1 MDNLVYSKKKGE
13 REMQVL
19 IVEDDRENRDGLATL
34 IGRIAPQTQVLCA
47 EDAQRALELL
57 RDAPVRL
64 MFLDIRLPGMSGL
77 ELLEIMR
84 SRGMDTPVV
93 ILSAYD
99 YFPYAQQAIRLGVVD
114 YLVKPYP
121 EQSIRRA
128 LEQACA
134 GLSEEEPYMLSNL
147 VRWMQD
153 PPLYAPLIAQ
163 MLRLPEGAA
172 LPGRLYLLCDPSG
185 EARRLTERLER
196 SGAIRTLRG
205 CMRMA
210 LPEECVFA
218 MFEYEGQLL
227 AAVPERQGARLSEAF
242 WQETLRR
249 LEDECGAAL
258 CCAESRPVGDLL
270 RQVQEAYASCRSLM
284 EYAFYLDGR
293 GFLSE
298 AGLSCDPGR
307 RPEKALLDEL
317 GGAILRGDVQAV
329 AQRVEA
335 LRQNVAAPP
344 YMRPQRLRYA
354 LHLKLHML
362 LGSPQL
368 GLSEEKQAQMD
379 ERIQRLTQS
388 GGQLRG
394 FFEELT
400 RLCRELAE
408 QVSGVQS
415 NHGAAVIQSCL
426 EYIEK
431 NYGDPELT
439 QEAMARTF
447 FFSSGYF
454 GCMFKSCTGE
464 SFVPYLNSLR
474 IEKAK
479 QMLETT
485 NLRVYE
491 IASRTGFADVR
502 YFIRV
507 FNKHVKMS
515 PNRYRVLS
523 AAKGSDR

>member
-1 MDNLVYSKKKGE
+1 
-13 REMQVL
+13 MQVL

-34 IGRIAPQTQVLCA
+34 IGRIAPRTQVLCA

-57 RDAPVRL
+57 CDAPVQL
-64 MFLDIRLPGMSGL
+64 MLLDVRLPGMSGL
-77 ELLEIMR
+77 ELLETIR
-84 SRGMDTPVV
+84 GRGMDTPVI

-99 YFPYAQQAIRLGVVD
+99 YFPYAQKAIRLGVVD
-114 YLVKPYP
+114 YLVKPYS
-121 EQSIRRA
+121 EQAIRRA
-128 LEQACA
+128 LEQASA
-134 GLSEEEPYMLSNL
+134 ELFEEEPYMLSNL

-172 LPGRLYLLCDPSG
+172 LPGRLYLLCASSG
-185 EARRLTERLER
+185 EPRRLTERLER

-205 CMRMA
+205 CIRMA
-210 LPEECVFA
+210 LPEEDVFA
-218 MFEYEGQLL
+218 MFEYEGQIL
-227 AAVPERQGARLSEAF
+227 AVVPERRGACLSEAF
-242 WQETLRR
+242 WQDALRR
-249 LEDECGAAL
+249 IEDECGAAL
-258 CCAESRPVGDLL
+258 CCAESRLMGDLL
-270 RQVQEAYASCRSLM
+270 RQGQEAYASCRSLI

-293 GFLSE
+293 GFLWE
-298 AGLSCDPGR
+298 NGLTCDLGR

-317 GGAILRGDVQAV
+317 GDAILRGDGRSAVQC
-329 AQRVEA
+329 VEA
-335 LRQNVAAPP
+335 LRQNAAAPP

-362 LGSPQL
+362 LSSPQL

-388 GGQLRG
+388 GNQLRS

-400 RLCRELAE
+400 RLCQELTE

-415 NHGAAVIQSCL
+415 NHSAAVIQNCL

-439 QEAMARTF
+439 QEAMARTL
-447 FFSSGYF
+447 FFSPGYF
-454 GCMFKSCTGE
+454 GCMFKACTGE

-479 QMLETT
+479 RLLETT

-507 FNKHVKMS
+507 FNKHVRMS